1 MEPCAGLGGAGDQQ
15 GGLWC
20 HCLSSFLCPGPREVT
35 LFLGLS
41 YSLLHQLAASGLTN
55 APIRQDA
62 GGGGRGTVGGSWFPR
77 PNPVQPQPRLPL
89 RVLGLDPSIL
99 PARNPDSQASR
110 PLGARVFCEEA
121 CLRGAPHLTQ

>member
-62 GGGGRGTVGGSWFPR
+62 GGGAGGRWGG
-77 PNPVQPQPRLPL
+77 
-89 RVLGLDPSIL
+89 LGFQDRTLFSPSH
-99 PARNPDSQASR
+99 
-110 PLGARVFCEEA
+110 A
-121 CLRGAPHLTQ
+121 CP